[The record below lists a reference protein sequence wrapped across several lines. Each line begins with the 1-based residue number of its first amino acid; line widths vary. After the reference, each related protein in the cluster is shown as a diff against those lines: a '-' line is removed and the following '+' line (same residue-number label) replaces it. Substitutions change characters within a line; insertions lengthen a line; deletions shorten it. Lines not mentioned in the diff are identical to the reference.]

1 MYIITIYCPSGL
13 IQDSEELKR
22 RSILLVFFMCLVKRY
37 YVLSVR
43 LSLTTSFLSST
54 SIFASRNS
62 WLRVPF
68 SFKSLCLNAWN
79 LNLILKE
86 SFYFQNKVTV
96 KEVKFKKEYLNDED
110 VFLIDLGLQIFQV
123 HFSCQTKRLFTWENS
138 HRHEFHI
145 EMTFYFVSRLHYD
158 WVTSYLKIWRLH
170 FMLIKYTCDSK
181 SQTLR
186 MATCSSLLA
195 DRFHNIMGSCFAFT
209 WYCCKISYWS
219 EILTPAWHFVVVSC
233 WQI

>member
-1 MYIITIYCPSGL
+1 MYIITICCPSGL

-37 YVLSVR
+37 YVLSAW
-43 LSLTTSFLSST
+43 LSLLTSFLSST
-54 SIFASRNS
+54 TIFASSNS

-79 LNLILKE
+79 LNIILKE

-123 HFSCQTKRLFTWENS
+123 HFYCQTKRLFTWENS
-138 HRHEFHI
+138 HRHEF
-145 EMTFYFVSRLHYD
+145 
-158 WVTSYLKIWRLH
+158 SYWDD
-170 FMLIKYTCDSK
+170 F
-181 SQTLR
+181 
-186 MATCSSLLA
+186 
-195 DRFHNIMGSCFAFT
+195 F
-209 WYCCKISYWS
+209 ISYRVYIMTGS
-219 EILTPAWHFVVVSC
+219 LHILKFEGTLHVDKIHMWFKITNITHGYLFQSTGRPISQHNG
-233 WQI
+233 

>member
-1 MYIITIYCPSGL
+1 MIRFITLEAVLRIQLFIKWILLQVFIDLAQVSIVYNYYICPSGL

-43 LSLTTSFLSST
+43 LSLMTSFLSST
-54 SIFASRNS
+54 TILASRNS

-68 SFKSLCLNAWN
+68 SCKSLRLNAWN
-79 LNLILKE
+79 LNIILKE

-123 HFSCQTKRLFTWENS
+123 HFYCQTKQLFTWENS

-145 EMTFYFVSRLHYD
+145 KMTFLFR
-158 WVTSYLKIWRLH
+158 I
-170 FMLIKYTCDSK
+170 
-181 SQTLR
+181 
-186 MATCSSLLA
+186 
-195 DRFHNIMGSCFAFT
+195 AFT
-209 WYCCKISYWS
+209 LWLGHFIS
-219 EILTPAWHFVVVSC
+219 
-233 WQI
+233 